1 MSERGKL
8 AVLCYVLTSPA
19 TANFPP
25 HRARERPRAQKGHF
39 AIRAPQQEETSELRH
54 FSRCRHGGQTG
65 HMPVGVER
73 QGGHGA
79 RGHRQT
85 VVTQHHAPLAVN
97 QPRVRAHLERAKG
110 VLGAQRA
117 HPVGLPVDRG
127 EQAHASQS
135 PPEPPTGQA
144 CAATPC
150 QATPGRD
157 SQDHQPTAGPPPEPW
172 EERKGGALSRKDE
185 LRAGTAWERRR

>member
-25 HRARERPRAQKGHF
+25 HRARERPRAQKGPF
-39 AIRAPQQEETSELRH
+39 AVRAPQQEETSELRH

-110 VLGAQRA
+110 ALGAQRA
-117 HPVGLPVDRG
+117 TLW
-127 EQAHASQS
+127 AFQS
-135 PPEPPTGQA
+135 TVESRL
-144 CAATPC
+144 
-150 QATPGRD
+150 TPGRD

-172 EERKGGALSRKDE
+172 EERKGGALGRKDE
-185 LRAGTAWERRR
+185 LRAGTAWERTRR